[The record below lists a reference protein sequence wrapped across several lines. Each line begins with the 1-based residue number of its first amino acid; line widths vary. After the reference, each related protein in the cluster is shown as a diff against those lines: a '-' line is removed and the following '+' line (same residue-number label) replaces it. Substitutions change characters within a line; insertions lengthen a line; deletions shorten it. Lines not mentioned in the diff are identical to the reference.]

1 MAENSKIEWTDHT
14 FNPWRGC
21 TKVSPGCLNCY
32 AETLSKRNPAVLGQ
46 WGSGKPRVLAS
57 DSMWSQP
64 LKWNTEEWGQCPSC
78 GRVQKTGWRGPK
90 STTCEHCPPVRH
102 LQRYRPRVFCASL
115 ADWLDDEV
123 PVVWLARLLVLIM
136 RTPEL
141 DWLLLTKRPQNF
153 RGRMNAALKCVLK
166 ATGGEPC
173 NEADFIDGWVNKGDA
188 IPKNIWIGTSV
199 EDQRRAD
206 ERIPLLLN
214 IPAKVRFLSC
224 EPLLGPVNLD
234 FNAID
239 IACEHDGLGTS
250 AVNGPI
256 HWVICGGESGPNARP
271 MNPDWARSLRDQCQA
286 AGVPFFFKQWGEFVR
301 DAEIHAKAP
310 AADSVTVPFGDG
322 DPTNY
327 RRVYRVGKKL
337 AGRLLDG
344 REWNE
349 LPSMKGGTAQHG

>member
-64 LKWNTEEWGQCPSC
+64 LKWNREAAAKRHETEWSSDDNP
-78 GRVQKTGWRGPK
+78 RGLRP
-90 STTCEHCPPVRH
+90 
-102 LQRYRPRVFCASL
+102 PRVFCASL

-123 PVVWLARLLVLIM
+123 PLEWLERLIEIIM
-136 RTPEL
+136 RTPHL

-153 RGRMNAALKCVLK
+153 TRRLK
-166 ATGGEPC
+166 ALIRRYSLVNLTKD
-173 NEADFIDGWVNKGDA
+173 EALLRLRIEVMLEGWNKLSYASPDLGRE
-188 IPKNIWIGTSV
+188 NYWIGTTV
-199 EDQRRAD
+199 EDQQRAN
-206 ERIPLLLN
+206 ERIPLLLS

-224 EPLLGPVNLD
+224 EPLLGPVN
-234 FNAID
+234 ITEIRD
-239 IACEHDGLGTS
+239 IEGYCYTPL
-250 AVNGPI
+250 VGPESGEPKI
-256 HWVICGGESGPNARP
+256 HWVICGGESGPSARP

-286 AGVPFFFKQWGEFVR
+286 AEVPFFFKQWGEFVR

-310 AADSVTVPFGDG
+310 AADSVTVPYGDG